1 ESFLIGRFEVSFSDW
16 LEFLHAL
23 PPIERYKRMSR
34 TPTTSTT
41 LGGAYL
47 ALEEA
52 GDRAR
57 LVLQP
62 VAQRYTALA
71 QEPIRYAGRKTRVEQ
86 RWERMPVSGISF
98 DDARAY
104 AGWLDSSGR
113 LPGAR
118 PCRQREWERAARGAD
133 DRRYPHG
140 NVLAG
145 DDANIDETYGRE
157 PSAFGPD
164 EVGSHP
170 GSDSPFG

>member
-1 ESFLIGRFEVSFSDW
+1 
-16 LEFLHAL
+16 
-23 PPIERYKRMSR
+23 
-34 TPTTSTT
+34 
-41 LGGAYL
+41 
-47 ALEEA
+47 
-52 GDRAR
+52 
-57 LVLQP
+57 
-62 VAQRYTALA
+62 
-71 QEPIRYAGRKTRVEQ
+71 
-86 RWERMPVSGISF
+86 MPVSGISF

-104 AGWLDSSGR
+104 AAWLDSSGR

-170 GSDSPFG
+170 GSDSPFGVSDLAGNVWEWVAADGQDGAVIRGGGWYHNALSARSNNREPSEPSLRSIDIGFRVCAGR